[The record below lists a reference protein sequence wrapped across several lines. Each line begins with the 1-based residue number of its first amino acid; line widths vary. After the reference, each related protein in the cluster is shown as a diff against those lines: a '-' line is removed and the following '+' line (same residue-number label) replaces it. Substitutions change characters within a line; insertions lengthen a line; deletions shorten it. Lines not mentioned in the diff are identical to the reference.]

1 MPGFADS
8 MTDEQI
14 AALLTY
20 LRARFSNQPPW
31 TDIAETVRN
40 ARRSQNALLQMSSS
54 PAEAAADTSKRDR
67 P

>member
-14 AALLTY
+14 AALLDY
-20 LRARFSNQPPW
+20 LRTRFSKQPPW
-31 TDIAETVRN
+31 TDIAATVRN
-40 ARRSQNALLQMSSS
+40 ARHSQNALLQNSSS
-54 PAEAAADTSKRDR
+54 SADTSKRDR